1 MMSMKYCSKK
11 GSRVTYRICFVM
23 FLWMPLMMLK
33 YMIEA
38 SFRNEVFNACYF
50 GFCAVFLGGFCA
62 FWGYI
67 TIILVERKYSLC
79 PEGIVVEY
87 SKHRPRQIPWDKV
100 SEVAICHIHRS
111 GTRNGIHAIRV
122 AIGDVFVSK
131 DDPYGLWQQSR
142 YSLEFHRNV
151 IIIEYT
157 EENEAE
163 FRRICPIP
171 IINRLS

>member
-1 MMSMKYCSKK
+1 MSMKYCCTKA
-11 GSRVTYRICFVM
+11 SRVTYRICFLM
-23 FLWMPLMMLK
+23 FLWTPLVMLK

-38 SFRNEVFNACYF
+38 SFRNEVFNACYY
-50 GFCAVFLGGFCA
+50 GFCAIFLAGFCA

-111 GTRNGIHAIRV
+111 KNRNGIIAIRV
-122 AIGDVFVSK
+122 AIGDVFVSS
-131 DDPYGLWQQSR
+131 DDPYGLWQESR
-142 YSLEFHRNV
+142 FSLEFYKNVV
-151 IIIEYT
+151 IIAHSAET
-157 EENEAE
+157 EEE